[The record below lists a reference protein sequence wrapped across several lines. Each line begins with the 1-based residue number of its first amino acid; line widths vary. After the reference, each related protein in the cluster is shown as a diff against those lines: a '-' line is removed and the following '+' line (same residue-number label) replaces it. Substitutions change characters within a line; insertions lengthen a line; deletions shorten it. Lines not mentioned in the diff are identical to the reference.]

1 MIVTIYVPGVVRSDA
16 DTVRVAEPVPPGCRL
31 TEDELRTAVGWAGE
45 SPAVRLEGATFAVRL
60 TLPEKPLTLVNVN
73 VEVPEDPIE
82 MDSEVGL
89 AATPKSTMSTETVTA
104 RVRLPFVP
112 VTRMV

>member
-1 MIVTIYVPGVVRSDA
+1 MVTMYVPGVVRSCA
-16 DTVRVAEPVPPGCRL
+16 DPVGVAEPVPRGCRL
-31 TEDELRTAVGWAGE
+31 TADEPRAAVGGAGE

-60 TLPEKPLTLVNVN
+60 TLPEKPLTLVKVN

-89 AATPKSTMSTETVTA
+89 AATPKSTISTETVTA

>member
-1 MIVTIYVPGVVRSDA
+1 VIVTIYVPGVVRSDA
-16 DTVRVAEPVPPGCRL
+16 DTVRVAEPVPPGCKL
-31 TEDELRTAVGWAGE
+31 TADELRAAVGWSGE

-60 TLPEKPLTLVNVN
+60 TLPEKPLTLVKVN

-82 MDSEVGL
+82 MDTEVAL
-89 AATPKSTMSTETVTA
+89 AATPTSTISTETVTA

>member
-1 MIVTIYVPGVVRSDA
+1 MVTMYVPGVVRSDA
-16 DTVRVAEPVPPGCRL
+16 DTVRVAEAVPLGCRF
-31 TEDELRTAVGWAGE
+31 TADELRAAVGWAGE
-45 SPAVRLEGATFAVRL
+45 SPAVKLAGATLAVRL

-73 VEVPEDPIE
+73 VEVLEDPIE

>member
-1 MIVTIYVPGVVRSDA
+1 VIVTIYVPGVVRSDA

-31 TEDELRTAVGWAGE
+31 TADELRAAVGWAGE

-60 TLPEKPLTLVNVN
+60 TLPEKALTLVNVN

>member
-1 MIVTIYVPGVVRSDA
+1 MVTMYVPGVVRSDA
-16 DTVRVAEPVPPGCRL
+16 DTVRVAEPVPLGCRF
-31 TEDELRTAVGWAGE
+31 TADELRAAVGWAGE
-45 SPAVRLEGATFAVRL
+45 SPAVRLAGATFAVRL
-60 TLPEKPLTLVNVN
+60 TLPEKPLTHVN

-89 AATPKSTMSTETVTA
+89 AATPKSTMATETVTA

>member
-1 MIVTIYVPGVVRSDA
+1 MVTMYVPGVVRSDA
-16 DTVRVAEPVPPGCRL
+16 DTVRVAEAVPLGCRF
-31 TEDELRTAVGWAGE
+31 TADELRAAVGWAGE
-45 SPAVRLEGATFAVRL
+45 SPAVRLVGVTFAVRL

-73 VEVPEDPIE
+73 VVVLEDPI
-82 MDSEVGL
+82 GL
-89 AATPKSTMSTETVTA
+89 AATPKSTMSTETVVA

>member
-1 MIVTIYVPGVVRSDA
+1 MYVPGVVMSDA
-16 DTVRVAEPVPPGCRL
+16 DTVRVAEPVPLGCRF
-31 TEDELRTAVGWAGE
+31 TADELRAAVGWAGE
-45 SPAVRLEGATFAVRL
+45 SPAVRLVGVIFAVRL
-60 TLPEKPLTLVNVN
+60 TLSEKPLTLVNVN

-82 MDSEVGL
+82 IDSEVGL
-89 AATPKSTMSTETVTA
+89 AATPKSTMRTETVIA